1 MSIDLSLVFLD
12 VLLAVNV
19 ASKWGATKVSYTQLP
34 KLYDEYGAR
43 GLKVLAFPCNQFG
56 AQEPGTNEEIMEFV
70 KQYDADMSSK
80 LVFFEKKDVNGADAR
95 EVYSFMK
102 EKLPNEDG
110 SLDIRWN
117 FGTFCRQTAMSQNYP
132 QHSTFWCFFCDIIRE
147 ILDWSRGKSIQ
158 EIWN

>member
-1 MSIDLSLVFLD
+1 M
-12 VLLAVNV
+12 
-19 ASKWGATKVSYTQLP
+19 
-34 KLYDEYGAR
+34 R
-43 GLKVLAFPCNQFG
+43 VLAFPCNQFG
-56 AQEPGTNEEIMEFV
+56 AQEPGTHEEIMEFV

-117 FGTFCRQTAMSQNYP
+117 FGTFQTNCHESKLS
-132 QHSTFWCFFCDIIRE
+132 QHSTF
-147 ILDWSRGKSIQ
+147 
-158 EIWN
+158 